1 MTMGAEVICVGT
13 ELLLGDILNSN
24 AQFLAQE
31 LADLGISH
39 HYQTVVGDNPGR
51 IQSVVEIAANRSAL
65 LLFTGGLGPTPD
77 DLTLQTL
84 ADFFRVPLV
93 EHPEILADI
102 EAKFTSRGRGVPPS
116 NRKQALLPE
125 GARVLPNPLGTA
137 PGVIWQPRSHL
148 TLMTFPGVPREM
160 QAMWRQTAVP
170 YLHQQGWVQQTI
182 VSRMLRCWG
191 ISESAMAEQVR
202 PYLDLA
208 NPTVA
213 PYASHGE
220 AKLRITAQADS
231 RPAALALIEPVEV
244 ALKTKLGLD
253 CYGTD
258 EDSLASVVGELLQ
271 QRQQTLAVAESCTGG
286 GLGQMITTT
295 SGSSTYFRGGII
307 AYDNQV
313 KVDVLGV
320 DNNLLGKFGAVSEAV
335 AIAMAL
341 GIQQILHTDWALSIT
356 GIAGPGGGTAT
367 KPVGLVYLGL
377 ANPNHRAV
385 AVKHE
390 FAAFRGREWVRHL
403 SANGALDLLRRHLLG
418 DVADGIYSSGQNA

>member
-24 AQFLAQE
+24 AQFLARE

-51 IQSVVEIAANRSAL
+51 IQAVVKIAAERSAL

-77 DLTLQTL
+77 DLTLETL
-84 ADFFRVPLV
+84 ADFFGVPLV

-137 PGVIWQPRSHL
+137 PGVIWQPQSHL
-148 TLMTFPGVPREM
+148 TIMTFPGVPREM

-170 YLHQQGWVQQTI
+170 YLQQQGWVQQTI

-191 ISESAMAEQVR
+191 ISESAMAEQVL
-202 PYLDLA
+202 PYLGLT

-231 RPAALALIEPVEV
+231 HSAALALIEPVEV
-244 ALKTKLGLD
+244 ALKTELGLD

-258 EDSLASVVGELLQ
+258 QESLAAVLGGLLQ
-271 QRQQTLAVAESCTGG
+271 QQQQTLAVAESCTGG
-286 GLGQMITTT
+286 GLGQMLTTI

-313 KVDVLGV
+313 KVDLLGV
-320 DNNLLGKFGAVSEAV
+320 DSSLLAEFGAVSEAV

-341 GIQQILHTDWALSIT
+341 GVQQLLHTDWALSIT

-377 ANPNHRAV
+377 ATPNRTAL

-403 SANGALDLLRRHLLG
+403 SANGALDFLRRHLLG
-418 DVADGIYSSGQNA
+418 GMADAIDSPDQNA

>member
-1 MTMGAEVICVGT
+1 MTRGAEVICVGT

-39 HYQTVVGDNPGR
+39 HYQTVVGDNPSR
-51 IQSVVEIAANRSAL
+51 IQSVVEIAAQRSAL

-77 DLTLQTL
+77 DLTLETL
-84 ADFFRVPLV
+84 ADFFGVHLV

-125 GARVLPNPLGTA
+125 GAMVLPNPLGTA
-137 PGVIWQPRSHL
+137 PGVIWQPRPHL
-148 TLMTFPGVPREM
+148 TLITFPGVPREM
-160 QAMWRQTAVP
+160 QAMWRETAVP
-170 YLHQQGWVQQTI
+170 YLQQQGWVEKTI

-202 PYLDLA
+202 DYLDLT

-220 AKLRITAQADS
+220 AKLRIPAQADS
-231 RPAALALIEPVEV
+231 RSAALALIEPVEM
-244 ALKTKLGLD
+244 ALKTELGLD

-258 EDSLASVVGELLQ
+258 GDSLASVVGGLLR
-271 QRQQTLAVAESCTGG
+271 QRRQTLAVAESCTGG
-286 GLGQMITTT
+286 GLGELLTTIA
-295 SGSSTYFRGGII
+295 GSSTYFRGGII

-313 KVDVLGV
+313 KVDLLGV
-320 DNNLLGKFGAVSEAV
+320 DPNLLAQVGAVSDEV
-335 AIAMAL
+335 AAAMAL
-341 GIQQILHTDWALSIT
+341 GAQRALHTDWALSVT
-356 GIAGPGGGTAT
+356 GIAGPEGGTAT

-377 ANPNHRAV
+377 ATPDRHALT
-385 AVKHE
+385 VKHE
-390 FAAFRGREWVRHL
+390 FAAFRGREWVRLL
-403 SANGALDLLRRHLLG
+403 SANGALDLLRRHLL
-418 DVADGIYSSGQNA
+418 S